1 MSTSAL
7 KSILSLLTF
16 VILKF
21 SGCYKAVQCYWLWAV
36 RFCCNWWG
44 WTTETS
50 TAWEIVY
57 FYSFWKGKKGR
68 IIDGLLTYILMRT
81 PVQKLML
88 HLHCSICIKHS
99 LCIFSALV
107 SIFFQRKWRFH
118 DCSIPFTEFHDG
130 SRYIS
135 VMYPLWQDFQKDI
148 VRAAEGWVSIGN
160 KHIEVG
166 MYLCGSCQLSLVNS
180 VSLGFLHSKRKLH
193 CYFVLFTFFSHSR
206 AIG

>member
-1 MSTSAL
+1 MSTCAL
-7 KSILSLLTF
+7 RSILSLLTF
-16 VILKF
+16 VILNF
-21 SGCYKAVQCYWLWAV
+21 SGCYKAVQYYWLWAV

-81 PVQKLML
+81 PGQKLML

-107 SIFFQRKWRFH
+107 SIFFFK
-118 DCSIPFTEFHDG
+118 G
-130 SRYIS
+130 SEDFMIA
-135 VMYPLWQDFQKDI
+135 VYPLLSFMMA
-148 VRAAEGWVSIGN
+148 VVTFL
-160 KHIEVG
+160 
-166 MYLCGSCQLSLVNS
+166 LCI
-180 VSLGFLHSKRKLH
+180 HSNRI
-193 CYFVLFTFFSHSR
+193 SR
-206 AIG
+206 RT